1 MDLIT
6 NFIDIILHLDKYIG
20 TIIDNYGTLTYLLF
34 FLIIFCETGLVVT
47 PFLPG
52 DSFLFAAGTF
62 AAIGDLNISVLF
74 ILLYLG
80 ALMGDNLNYWFG
92 RKIGA
97 GILQKE
103 DLKFIKK
110 EYLLKAH
117 KFYEKHGPAAII
129 IARFAP
135 IIRTF
140 SPFVAGISEMTYPK
154 FLRFSILGGGLWVS
168 LFLFGGY
175 FFGNIPIIKHNFTFV
190 IFGIIGISLLP
201 AVISLLKQKT
211 SRKPLKDQ

>member
-6 NFIDIILHLDKYIG
+6 SFIDIILHLDKYIG
-20 TIIDNYGTLTYLLF
+20 IIVDSYGTLTYLLF
-34 FLIIFCETGLVVT
+34 FLIIFCETGLVIT

-52 DSFLFAAGTF
+52 DSFLFAAGAF
-62 AAIGDLNISVLF
+62 AAIGDLNITILF
-74 ILLYLG
+74 ILLYSG
-80 ALMGDNLNYWFG
+80 ALLGDNLNYWFG

-97 GILQKE
+97 GVLQKE

-117 KFYEKHGPAAII
+117 KFYEKHGPTAII

-140 SPFVAGISEMTYPK
+140 SPFVAGISEMTYSK
-154 FLRFSILGGGLWVS
+154 FLKFSILGGGLWVS
-168 LFLFGGY
+168 LFLLGGY
-175 FFGNIPIIKHNFTFV
+175 FFGNIPLIKHNFTFV

-201 AVISLLKQKT
+201 VIISLFKQKNST
-211 SRKPLKDQ
+211 KTLKEQ